1 MPVLVCMGKG
11 LLRRTY
17 SKVVIMIQNNK
28 IKEIL
33 ASTLVHLVIAFYG
46 MLVYGICYGFYYLD
60 SSLANI
66 IALTIVPILVELPIY
81 FYHPLRRMIML
92 RMKTV
97 IDLRSK

>member
-1 MPVLVCMGKG
+1 MGTG

-17 SKVVIMIQNNK
+17 SKVVIMTQNNK

-60 SSLANI
+60 SSLVNI
-66 IALTIVPILVELPIY
+66 IALTIAPILVELPIY

>member
-1 MPVLVCMGKG
+1 MGMG

-17 SKVVIMIQNNK
+17 SKVVMMIQNNK

-33 ASTLVHLVIAFYG
+33 ASTLLHLVIVFYG
-46 MLVYGICYGFYYLD
+46 MLVYGICYGFYCLD

-81 FYHPLRRMIML
+81 FYHPLRRMIMI